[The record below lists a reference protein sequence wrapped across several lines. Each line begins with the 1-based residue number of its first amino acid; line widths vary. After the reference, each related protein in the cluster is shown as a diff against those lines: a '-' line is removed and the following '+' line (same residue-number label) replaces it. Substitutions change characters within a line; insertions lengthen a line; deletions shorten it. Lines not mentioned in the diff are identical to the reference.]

1 MRKKSSPKIK
11 LCTIILEYQN
21 SQLTLETIESLKSA
35 LIPSRVTH
43 HIIVIDNSPVP
54 DGVLQKKLPR
64 HKNVD
69 LITTHENTGFAQG
82 NNQGITRALEKKYT
96 HIMMLNNDVL
106 VDKYFI
112 KHLLIAMD
120 NGADIVV
127 PKIYFAKGYEFHK
140 DKYKPS
146 EFGKVIWYAGGYF
159 DWNNVF
165 GKHIGIDQVDKGQ
178 FDKAKPIDFANAC
191 CVMIKREVFKKIG
204 LLDTDYF
211 LYFED
216 ADFSYRAYLAGFKI
230 LYEPKSKIYHKV
242 SSSSGSGSKFQ
253 DYYLTRNRLLFGY
266 KYAPTRTKLALFKQ
280 SVIRLVTGRPG
291 EKQGILDYYLKKLG
305 KGKSV

>member
-1 MRKKSSPKIK
+1 MKKKSSPKIK

-21 SQLTLETIESLKSA
+21 SKLTLETLESLKSA
-35 LIPSRVTH
+35 LTPSHVTH
-43 HIIVIDNSPVP
+43 HIIVVDNSPVP

-64 HKNVD
+64 YKNVD
-69 LITTHENTGFAQG
+69 LITTHENTGFAHG
-82 NNQGITRALEKKYT
+82 NNQGITRALEKGYT

-140 DKYKPS
+140 DRYKKS
-146 EFGKVIWYAGGYF
+146 ELGSVIWYAGGYF
-159 DWNNVF
+159 DWDNVYS
-165 GKHIGIDQVDKGQ
+165 KHIGIDEVDKGQ

-191 CVMIKREVFKKIG
+191 CVMIKKEVFQEIG
-204 LLDTDYF
+204 FLDNDYF
-211 LYFED
+211 LYYED
-216 ADFSYRAYLAGFKI
+216 ADFSFRAYMAGFKI
-230 LYEPKSKIYHKV
+230 LYEPKSKIYHKI
-242 SSSSGSGSKFQ
+242 SSSSGAGSKLH

-266 KYAPTRTKLALFKQ
+266 KYASARTKFALFRQ
-280 SVIRLVTGRPG
+280 SITKILTGRPG
-291 EKQGILDYYLKKLG
+291 EKQGNLDYYRKKLG
-305 KGKSV
+305 KGNIL